1 MNFQQMEYVLAIDS
15 ERHFAKAAAKCFVT
29 QPTLSMMVQKLEEEL
44 GLKLFER
51 DRKPVRLT
59 RAGEEIIVRIRKIL
73 LETKLLKECAA
84 EIRGT
89 VTGVLKLG
97 VIPTL
102 APYLLPLFLKSFT
115 LKFPELQ
122 VFIYEMATEEM
133 ILSLK
138 KGDLDIGLAAT
149 PLMEQSIS
157 EYLLFKEEFFAYV
170 SSTKEVYNKRYLLP
184 TQIDLKDLWLLEEGH
199 CFRNQIFNLCE
210 LKKSE
215 HEFNALHYES
225 GSIETLINLV
235 DSSGGI
241 TIIPQLAVLKLRPEQ
256 LTQIK
261 EFIDPRPARQISLIT
276 MKEYPRKQI
285 VDTLQSEIMRNLP
298 NELNHKPLNA
308 IPVLKN

>member
-1 MNFQQMEYVLAIDS
+1 MNFQQMEYVLAIDT
-15 ERHFAKAAAKCFVT
+15 ERHFARAAAKCFVT

-59 RAGEEIIVRIRKIL
+59 PAGEEIIIRIRRIV

-84 EIRGT
+84 EIKGT
-89 VTGVLKLG
+89 VQGVLKLG

-115 LKFPELQ
+115 LKYPELR
-122 VFIYEMATEEM
+122 VYIHEMATDEM
-133 ILSLK
+133 ITSLK
-138 KGDLDIGLAAT
+138 NGDLDIGLAAT
-149 PLMEQSIS
+149 PLMENTLY
-157 EYLLFKEEFFAYV
+157 EHLLFKEEFFAYV
-170 SSTKEVYNKRYLLP
+170 SSTKDAYNKKYLLP

-210 LKKSE
+210 LKHSE

-235 DSSGGI
+235 DSSEGI
-241 TIIPQLAVLKLRPEQ
+241 TIIPKLAVLKLRPEQ

-261 EFIDPRPARQISLIT
+261 EFVDPKPARQISLIT
-276 MKEYPRKQI
+276 MKDYPRKQI
-285 VDTLQSEIMRNLP
+285 VDSLRAEIMQSLP
-298 NELNHKPLNA
+298 DELADRSLTA